1 MTSPSPQPTP
11 KSDGRR
17 LGKIASEKRP
27 PASVT
32 VADLRRSE
40 RRAGWVLA
48 APFGILFVLTFLLPL
63 TYAFWTS
70 LFRDRLIGG
79 PLFVGLG
86 SYARAITDPLLWAG
100 LWRMVIFGAMQIPL
114 IIGMALI
121 SALLMDSGISRL
133 RSFFRVGVFLPYAVP
148 SVVTALMW
156 GYIYGP
162 TFGPFAQ
169 LAKAVDLTPFA
180 FLSSTYILPSLA
192 NVATWQYTGYNAIIL
207 FAGLQAISP
216 DLYEAAAIDGAN
228 RWQIA
233 RWIKLPALRPT
244 LLLTLVFALI
254 GTFQYFTE
262 PQIFSALAPDV
273 IMPSFTPNLYA
284 YSLAFIGQEYS
295 YSAAL
300 SFVLGIIV
308 VIVSTV
314 FIRLTS
320 K

>member
-1 MTSPSPQPTP
+1 MTRPDLGSQPQGQ
-11 KSDGRR
+11 SV
-17 LGKIASEKRP
+17 SQKRP
-27 PASVT
+27 SASDA

-48 APFGILFVLTFLLPL
+48 APFGILFLLTFLLPL
-63 TYAFWTS
+63 GYALWTS
-70 LFRDRLIGG
+70 LYRDRLIGG
-79 PLFVGLG
+79 PIFVGLG
-86 SYARAITDPLLWAG
+86 SYVRALADPLLWSG
-100 LWRMVIFGAMQIPL
+100 LLRMVFFGAMQIPL

-121 SALLMDSGISRL
+121 AALLIDSGVSGL
-133 RSFFRVGVFLPYAVP
+133 RRFFRVGIFLPYAVP
-148 SVVTALMW
+148 SVVASLMW

-169 LAKAVDLTPFA
+169 LAQSIGLQPLP

-192 NVATWQYTGYNAIIL
+192 NVATWEYTGYNAIIL

-216 DLYEAAAIDGAN
+216 ELYEAAAIDGAS
-228 RWQIA
+228 RLQIA
-233 RWIKLPALRPT
+233 LLIKLPALRPT

-254 GTFQYFTE
+254 GTFQYFAE

-308 VIVSTV
+308 VIVSTI
-314 FIRLTS
+314 FIRTTS
-320 K
+320 QQPREN